1 MNTMF
6 EKFQAFM
13 DKYFMPVAEK
23 VDNNQHLKAVKSGMM
38 GLTPFTI
45 LGSIFAI
52 LPALPNMIG
61 KNNFVSQFIINN
73 ASLLD
78 LPVTLSLGFLSLY
91 AVMTISYG
99 LGHYYGLYAPGCIGM
114 STFAFV
120 MLTIQYDK
128 KGVPDL
134 SNFGAKGLFVA
145 IIVGLVTVELYR
157 WCQNHH
163 LSINM
168 PEGVPDFVSSSF
180 EIIPTALI
188 VGGTFII
195 IRGLCLGLTGT
206 LPPDMLSIVIGP
218 LVGSMDSLTT
228 VWLLGILQLT
238 LFFFGI
244 HPSVLS
250 GITAPIMYQFFAEN
264 VEALRAG
271 QAIPHFYAP
280 GSVSAY
286 FGFTGAGIS
295 IGVVILAMFSK
306 SEQYRKIGKLSLVPC
321 LFGINEPILFGLPV
335 ILNPIM
341 MIPFILGGNIV
352 GQLPY
357 MFMKLGW
364 LSKPVFTPPYV
375 GAFFEG
381 FLTAGDWRSILVNA
395 LQVVLAVLVYL
406 PFFKVLEKNQLREEQ
421 NRSEKKKGEL
431 DDEELLDDMDL
442 DF

>member
-1 MNTMF
+1 MHALYDGF
-6 EKFQAFM
+6 QKFM
-13 DKYFMPVAEK
+13 EKYFMPVAEK
-23 VDNNQHLKAVKSGMM
+23 MDNNAQLKAVKSGMM

-61 KNNFVSQFIINN
+61 KNNFLSQFIINN
-73 ASLLD
+73 AAILD
-78 LPVTLSLGFLSLY
+78 LPVTLSLGFLALY
-91 AVMTISYG
+91 ATITISYSMAT
-99 LGHYYGLYAPGCIGM
+99 HYKLYIPGCVGL

-120 MLTIQYDK
+120 MLSIEFDK
-128 KGVPDL
+128 KGVPNL
-134 SNFGAKGLFVA
+134 ANFGARGLFVA
-145 IIVGLVTVELYR
+145 ILVGLLTVELYR
-157 WCQNHH
+157 WCQTHH
-163 LSINM
+163 LTIKM

-180 EIIPTALI
+180 EMIPTALI

-195 IRGLCLGLTGT
+195 IRGLSLHFTGG
-206 LPPDMLSIVIGP
+206 LPPDMISEIVGP

-250 GITAPIMYQFFAEN
+250 GITQPIMYQFFAEN
-264 VEALRAG
+264 VEAFRAG
-271 QAIPHFYAP
+271 GALPHFYAP
-280 GSVSAY
+280 GSVSAF

-295 IGVVILAMFSK
+295 IGTVICAMLSK
-306 SEQYRKIGKLSLVPC
+306 SPQYKKIGRIAFIPA

-341 MIPFILGGNIV
+341 FIPFVLGGNIV

-357 MFMKLGW
+357 LFMKLGW
-364 LSKPVFTPPYV
+364 LGKPFFTPPYV
-375 GAFFEG
+375 GAFLEG
-381 FLTAGDWRSILVNA
+381 FLTNGDWRSIVVNA
-395 LQVVLAVLVYL
+395 LQVVLSVAFYW
-406 PFFKVLEKNQLREEQ
+406 PFFKIMEKEQLKQDEARKQVTLEDEDM
-421 NRSEKKKGEL
+421 L
-431 DDEELLDDMDL
+431 DDLHL

>member
-1 MNTMF
+1 MF
-6 EKFQAFM
+6 TAFQNFM

-23 VDNNQHLKAVKSGMM
+23 VDNNPHLKAVKSGMM

-61 KNNFVSQFIINN
+61 KGNFLSQFIISN
-73 ASLLD
+73 AELLD
-78 LPVTLSLGFLSLY
+78 MPVTLSLGFLSLY
-91 AVMTISYG
+91 AVMTISYA
-99 LGHYYGLYAPGCIGM
+99 LGHYYKLYIPGSIGL

-120 MLTIQYDK
+120 MLTIRFDK
-128 KGVPDL
+128 NGVPDIA
-134 SNFGAKGLFVA
+134 NFGAKGLFVA
-145 IIVGLVTVELYR
+145 IFVGLLTVELYR

-163 LSINM
+163 LSISM

-180 EIIPTALI
+180 EMIPTALI
-188 VGGTFII
+188 VGGAFII
-195 IRGLCLGLTGT
+195 IRGLSLAYVGV
-206 LPPDMLSIVIGP
+206 LPPEMISIVVGP
-218 LVGSMDSLTT
+218 LVGSMDSLTG

-280 GSVSAY
+280 GSISAY

-306 SEQYRKIGKLSLVPC
+306 SNQYKKIGKLSFIPC

-341 MIPFILGGNIV
+341 MILFILGGNIV

-357 MFMKLGW
+357 MFMEFGW
-364 LSKPVFTPPYV
+364 LSKPIFTPPYV

-395 LQVVLAVLVYL
+395 LQVVLAVLIYL
-406 PFFKVLEKNQLREEQ
+406 PFFKVMEKAQLKEE
-421 NRSEKKKGEL
+421 NEIKEAKVL
-431 DDEELLDDMDL
+431 DDESLLDDLDL